1 MYLVYLARIITTR
14 PLYQYEYQFAI
25 CESCFW
31 CATVFHK
38 SIIKHEQGED
48 IISDSS
54 NNNFQQQIKNKS
66 ISLTP
71 LFKTKYTEY

>member
-1 MYLVYLARIITTR
+1 MYLARIITTR
-14 PLYQYEYQFAI
+14 PLYEYEYQFAI

-54 NNNFQQQIKNKS
+54 NNNFQQQICS
-66 ISLTP
+66 V
-71 LFKTKYTEY
+71 